1 MTEPSFHWP
10 VRVYYEDTDAGGI
23 VYHARYLY
31 FLERARTEWLRQ
43 TGYSQR
49 ELKLQGV
56 IFVVHSM
63 NVKWIS
69 PAQLDD
75 QLLVN
80 VKIEK
85 IKKASIQFEQT
96 ITLAGQQKLSATVLV
111 ACLNA
116 NNMKPS
122 AIPSEILQNMNN
134 SLSKEPIHGE

>member
-31 FLERARTEWLRQ
+31 YLERARTEWLRQ
-43 TGYSQR
+43 SGYNQG
-49 ELKLQGV
+49 ELKQQGV

-63 NVKWIS
+63 NIKWIS
-69 PAQLDD
+69 PAKLDD
-75 QLLVN
+75 QLQVN
-80 VKIEK
+80 VRIDKV
-85 IKKASIQFEQT
+85 KKASIQFEQT

-111 ACLNA
+111 ACLNTS
-116 NNMKPS
+116 NMKPS

-134 SLSKEPIHGE
+134 SLSKEPINGE